1 MHIRG
6 FAGTLNPN
14 STLEFVY
21 NGMPFFENTET
32 RSTHGT
38 DNLEEFLCAFM
49 CADAKQA
56 QGFIAFFRKLPE
68 VSFASYSPI
77 SESLSENITFLMSN
91 LLEISVWTEGRCL
104 VAVTAGTCVFLR
116 DSLLIKGSLEMCRMS
131 RL

>member
-21 NGMPFFENTET
+21 NGMPFSENTET
-32 RSTHGT
+32 RSMQGT

-68 VSFASYSPI
+68 VSFASCSPI
-77 SESLSENITFLMSN
+77 SESLSETHH
-91 LLEISVWTEGRCL
+91 LLDEQFTRDFCL
-104 VAVTAGTCVFLR
+104 
-116 DSLLIKGSLEMCRMS
+116 D
-131 RL
+131 

>member
-21 NGMPFFENTET
+21 NGMPFSENTET
-32 RSTHGT
+32 LSMQGT

-91 LLEISVWTEGRCL
+91 LLEISVWTEGQVSCSSNSRHMC
-104 VAVTAGTCVFLR
+104 FLER
-116 DSLLIKGSLEMCRMS
+116 FFAN
-131 RL
+131 